1 MIRSTLRDER
11 GFSAV
16 ETAITI
22 PVVLTLL
29 LILIAS
35 GRMAKANLSVDAA
48 AYSAA
53 RAASISRTSGEASGN
68 ASAAATQ
75 SMEQQGLTCSS
86 TSVQVDDSAF
96 STAPGTRASI
106 QVTVTCQVPLGDLSV
121 PGMPGSRTVTGTASS
136 ALDSYRGRS

>member
-1 MIRSTLRDER
+1 MKRPTLRDER

-29 LILIAS
+29 LILVGS
-35 GRMAKANLSVDAA
+35 GRVAKANLSVDAA

-68 ASAAATQ
+68 ASTAATQ
-75 SMEQQGLTCSS
+75 TMNQQGLSCTS
-86 TSVQVDDSAF
+86 TNVDVDTSAF
-96 STAPGTRASI
+96 NTAPGARASV
-106 QVTVTCQVPLGDLSV
+106 QVTVTCKVPLGDLSV
-121 PGMPGSRTVTGTASS
+121 PGMPGTRTITGTASS